1 MNNNIISAVFD
12 SRAEAERAVSE
23 LRSAGVRDESLS
35 IIARHDGETTATDGS
50 GEDTGEAAGDA
61 AKGALGGAA
70 LGGLLGVA
78 ALAIPGIGPL
88 AAAGAIASGAIPGA
102 AVLGAGAGAVAGGL
116 GGVLKDHGVD
126 DDNASYYEDSIKQG
140 GTFVSV
146 RDDGGFDSERARE
159 ILYRNGG
166 HNSSQPRTATASTF

>member
-1 MNNNIISAVFD
+1 MSNNVISAVFD
-12 SRAEAERAVSE
+12 SREEAERAVSE
-23 LRSAGVRDESLS
+23 LRSAGVGDQSVS
-35 IIARHDGETTATDGS
+35 IIARDEGRTTATDGS

-78 ALAIPGIGPL
+78 ALAIPGVGPL

-102 AVLGAGAGAVAGGL
+102 AAIGAGAGALAGGL
-116 GGVLKDHGVD
+116 AGMLKDHGVD
-126 DDNASYYEDSIKQG
+126 ESDAGYYEDRIKQG

-146 RDDGGFDSERARE
+146 RDDGDFDAERARE

-166 HNSSQPRTATASTF
+166 HNSSQPRTVSTY

>member
-1 MNNNIISAVFD
+1 MNNNVISAVFD
-12 SRAEAERAVSE
+12 SREEAERAVSE
-23 LRSAGVRDESLS
+23 LRSAGVSDQSVS
-35 IIARHDGETTATDGS
+35 IIARDEGRTTATDGS

-78 ALAIPGIGPL
+78 ALAIPGVGPL
-88 AAAGAIASGAIPGA
+88 VAAGAIASGAIPGA
-102 AVLGAGAGAVAGGL
+102 AAIGAGAGALAGGL
-116 GGVLKDHGVD
+116 GGMLKDHGVD
-126 DDNASYYEDSIKQG
+126 EGDSGYYEDRIKQG

-146 RDDGGFDSERARE
+146 RDDGGVDAERARE

-166 HNSSQPRTATASTF
+166 HNSSRARMSSEA